1 MRVDVIPGRGMRTI
15 TDDGGVAWTVT
26 EAYRFA
32 GEPWPLTEGGD
43 AVTLAVVWFETE
55 SGRTASVHLPAGSL
69 ETLDDEDLT
78 EFLRVAVARR
88 GRQP

>member
-1 MRVDVIPGRGMRTI
+1 MRTI
-15 TDDGGVAWTVT
+15 IDDHGVAWTVT

-32 GEPWPLTEGGD
+32 GEPWPLTEGGT
-43 AVTLAVVWFETE
+43 AITLAVVWFETA
-55 SGRTASVHLPAGSL
+55 SGRTASVHLPAGSISEL
-69 ETLDDEDLT
+69 ADEDLT

>member
-1 MRVDVIPGRGMRTI
+1 M
-15 TDDGGVAWTVT
+15 T

-32 GEPWPLTEGGD
+32 GEPWPLVEGGRP
-43 AVTLAVVWFETE
+43 VTLAVVWFETVT
-55 SGRTASVHLPAGSL
+55 GRTASVHLPAGSL
-69 ETLDDEDLT
+69 ATLHDEDLS

>member
-1 MRVDVIPGRGMRTI
+1 MTFERQTRTI
-15 TDDGGVAWTVT
+15 TDEGGVVWTVS

-32 GEPWPLTEGGD
+32 GEPWPLTEGGSTL
-43 AVTLAVVWFETE
+43 TLAVVWFETA

-69 ETLDDEDLT
+69 DTLHDEDLR

>member
-1 MRVDVIPGRGMRTI
+1 MRTL

-26 EAYRFA
+26 EAY
-32 GEPWPLTEGGD
+32 
-43 AVTLAVVWFETE
+43 
-55 SGRTASVHLPAGSL
+55 
-69 ETLDDEDLT
+69 EDLA

>member
-1 MRVDVIPGRGMRTI
+1 MTASEDTLRRI
-15 TDDGGVAWTVT
+15 TDEGGVAWTVS

-32 GEPWPLTEGGD
+32 GEPWPLSEGGRPI
-43 AVTLAVVWFETE
+43 TLAVMWFETA

-69 ETLDDEDLT
+69 ATLDDEDLA
-78 EFLRVAVARR
+78 EFLRVAIARR

>member
-1 MRVDVIPGRGMRTI
+1 VTRTI
-15 TDDGGVAWTVT
+15 TDDQGVAWTVT

-32 GEPWPLTEGGD
+32 SEPWPLSEGG
-43 AVTLAVVWFETE
+43 VPITLAVVWFETE
-55 SGRTASVHLPAGSL
+55 SGRTASAHLPAGSVSIL
-69 ETLDDEDLT
+69 VDEDLT

>member
-1 MRVDVIPGRGMRTI
+1 MIAPGGTLRTI
-15 TDDGGVAWTVT
+15 TDDAGIAWTVS

-32 GEPWPLTEGGD
+32 GEPWPLSEGGPP
-43 AVTLAVVWFETE
+43 VTLAVVWFETE
-55 SGRTASVHLPAGSL
+55 TGRTASVHLPAGSL
-69 ETLDDEDLT
+69 MTLDDEDLA